1 MEDIIYANARVVDP
15 VRGIDCKM
23 DVGVKDGLF
32 APVESLRSPKTIDL
46 AGKVLCPG
54 FTDVH
59 VHLRYPGQTHKEDI
73 ASATAAAANGGFT
86 SVLAMPNTTP
96 AVDSVEIIR
105 DILERSRSMPA
116 RVWQACCITK
126 GRLGKELADME
137 NIDAPAFTDDGS
149 TTQDEAL
156 MRRAMEIAARRGIP
170 IIDHCE
176 NTSLSKPGVMHEGAV
191 SRELGLPGQPR
202 EAEESIV
209 RRDIR
214 LAAETGC
221 RVHLQHLSSAGSVA
235 MLRDAQRSGIAV
247 TGEATPHHLFLTDEA
262 CRKFGTNAKMA
273 PPLREESDRLALIEA
288 LRDGTVSMVAT
299 DHAPHTAEEKAAGWQ
314 KAPFGIVG
322 IEAAVP
328 LCLTELY
335 HAGILTLSQT
345 VSLFTAGPRRLLNLP
360 IGSMQIGEPADMT
373 VLDIDI
379 PYTINTA
386 SFRSRGRNCPYDG
399 WKCFGK
405 PVATIIGGLL
415 NGTSI

>member
-15 VRGIDCKM
+15 VRGIDCKL

-32 APVESLRSPKTIDL
+32 APVGSLRSPKTIDL
-46 AGKVLCPG
+46 TGKVLCPG

-96 AVDSVEIIR
+96 AVDSAEIIS

-116 RVWQACCITK
+116 KVWQACCITK

-137 NIDAPAFTDDGS
+137 SIDAPAFTDDGS
-149 TTQDEAL
+149 TTQDDML

-214 LAAETGC
+214 LAAATGC

-235 MLRDAQRSGIAV
+235 MLRDAQRCGIAV

-288 LRDGTVSMVAT
+288 LRDGTISMVAT
-299 DHAPHTAEEKAAGWQ
+299 DHAPHTAEEKAAGWL

-335 HAGILTLSQT
+335 HAGLLTLSQT

-405 PVATIIGGLL
+405 PVATIIGGRL
-415 NGTSI
+415 NGKAI

>member
-1 MEDIIYANARVVDP
+1 MEEVIYLNARVVDP
-15 VRGIDCKM
+15 ARGIDEIQ
-23 DVGVKDGLF
+23 DVAVRDGLF
-32 APVESLRSPKTIDL
+32 ANPEELRSPTIVAL
-46 AGKVLCPG
+46 QGKVLCPG
-54 FTDVH
+54 FIDVH

-96 AVDSVEIIR
+96 AADSAEIIR
-105 DILERSRSMPA
+105 DVVKRSQGMRAHVM
-116 RVWQACCITK
+116 QACCITK

-137 NIDAPAFTDDGS
+137 HIDAPAFTDDGS

-156 MRRAMEIAARRGIP
+156 MRRAMSIAARRGIP

-191 SRELGLPGQPR
+191 SKELGLPGQPR
-202 EAEESIV
+202 AAEESIV
-209 RRDIR
+209 ERDIR
-214 LAAETGC
+214 LAEETGC

-235 MLRDAQRSGIAV
+235 MLRAAV
-247 TGEATPHHLFLTDEA
+247 GRGLPVSGEATPHHLFLTDEA
-262 CRKFGTNAKMA
+262 CRKFGVNAKMA
-273 PPLREESDRLALIEA
+273 PPLREESDRLALVEA
-288 LRDGTVSMVAT
+288 LRDGTITIVAT
-299 DHAPHTAEEKAAGWQ
+299 DHAPHTAEEKAVGWL

-335 HAGILTLSQT
+335 HAGILTLMQT

-360 IGSMQIGEPADMT
+360 LGSMQPGEPADIT
-373 VLDIDI
+373 ILDIEKPNVIDV
-379 PYTINTA
+379 A
-386 SFRSRGRNCPYDG
+386 KFLSRGRNCPYDG

-405 PVATIIGGLL
+405 AVGTLL
-415 NGTSI
+415 GIRN